1 LVRCRVR
8 PDGLNIEAMMLRWQ
22 IFTEPAVH
30 AAVQVAAKRLGI
42 SPGEFVRRAID
53 RELADRGHDQAGG
66 EVRVIPQPAT
76 PSWAL
81 IHQAAGT
88 AMEAARDQQS

>member
-1 LVRCRVR
+1 
-8 PDGLNIEAMMLRWQ
+8 MMLRWQ

-53 RELADRGHDQAGG
+53 RELADRGLDRAGG
-66 EVRVIPQPAT
+66 AVRIIPRGSAPLGLAELFGGANT
-76 PSWAL
+76 
-81 IHQAAGT
+81 
-88 AMEAARDQQS
+88 